1 MSFFWPRCC
10 LKRKAH
16 AIPEGSRSLASN
28 GGICALPSP
37 DPAHGAAYDAAY
49 DVLFLDGPYDH
60 DETPDGAVR
69 LALDP
74 GFEAARLAAAHAA
87 VAAGHAEFRS
97 SESPV
102 TLDYSTLQ
110 KRVF

>member
-1 MSFFWPRCC
+1 
-10 LKRKAH
+10 
-16 AIPEGSRSLASN
+16 
-28 GGICALPSP
+28 
-37 DPAHGAAYDAAY
+37 
-49 DVLFLDGPYDH
+49 LFLDGPYDH